1 MTARHVLA
9 LVVLALPALALSA
22 GPAQAR
28 ARFAPAEKAKL
39 TVEGTSTVRPF
50 KCDARAVKL
59 NARGSGEG
67 VAGAIP
73 DLSAGTLEV
82 ATADLDC
89 ANNTMNDHLRT
100 ALVAK
105 DHPTIR
111 FSLTKQELGAASG
124 DGLAMKL
131 HGKLTLS
138 GQTHPVVVE
147 GVAIAQ
153 GEGALRFQG
162 SHRLDMTRWEVKPP
176 RLMLGT
182 LKVGD
187 EVTISY
193 DVVLAKQ

>member
-1 MTARHVLA
+1 MSARHVLA
-9 LVVLALPALALSA
+9 LVVLALPALSLSA
-22 GPAQAR
+22 SPAGASV
-28 ARFAPAEKAKL
+28 RFAPAEAAKL
-39 TVEGTSTVRPF
+39 AVEGTSTVRPF

-59 NARGSGEG
+59 NARGSGES

-73 DLSAGTLEV
+73 DLAAGTLEI

-105 DHPTIR
+105 EHPTIR
-111 FSLTKQELGAASG
+111 FSLTKQEAGAASG
-124 DGLAMKL
+124 DGVSMKL

-147 GVAIAQ
+147 GVATAA
-153 GEGALRFQG
+153 GEGTLRFQG
-162 SHRLDMTRWEVKPP
+162 SHRLNMTEWGVKPP